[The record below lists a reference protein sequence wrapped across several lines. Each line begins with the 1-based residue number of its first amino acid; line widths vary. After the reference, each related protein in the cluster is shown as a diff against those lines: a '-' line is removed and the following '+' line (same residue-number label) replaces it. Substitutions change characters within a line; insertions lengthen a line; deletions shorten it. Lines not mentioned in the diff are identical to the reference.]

1 MMNVVTTS
9 RNGNTT
15 VSTTQMNETSNPN
28 NGEGGLGFS
37 QYGNNNSD
45 MRFIDID
52 GVSSTRNSSSADL
65 VLPSGTNTIKFARLY
80 WGGRINT
87 SVITSA
93 PDTLRKI
100 KIRKG
105 SGSYS
110 ALTTA
115 SSNVI
120 SVNDQFGANSNS
132 KIYESFI
139 DITSF
144 LNSNGAGTYTIAD
157 IPLTTG
163 SSTGGQYGGWAIA
176 VAYENTS
183 LPYNSIRMYDGFA
196 EVYNGGGGNIGS
208 LNLVL
213 SGLNVPSTPLLAN
226 EAVMGA
232 ISWEGDADLA
242 ATSSN
247 PNGDFIKVNNITVS
261 NAVNPATNFWNG
273 SISRNG
279 NFVTT
284 KNPNYSNQM
293 GIDIDEINVG
303 TGYNIQPN
311 ATSVNI
317 QFGTEADQ
325 YFPSVFTFCIRV
337 KDPTI
342 TLNKSVTDANN
353 SGYVDANEILT
364 YTLSGTNQGSGSSY
378 NSYIV
383 DTLPSNATY
392 VPGSLEFINV
402 PGVTAGIKTDAID
415 SDEAFKSTNGGST
428 YLKFFIGSGATGSSG
443 GELMPGSSGD
453 FSVRF
458 KVRAAADPSTIVN
471 TARIYGSSVVGDP
484 FNDDATATL
493 TANFSTNLVETQTA
507 CDSYTWR
514 GTTYNQSGKY
524 TYDYLNSANFPSTDT
539 LYLTINNGTFN
550 SQSASACESYTW
562 NRDGKTYNA
571 TGNYTYGYTNGSGC
585 PSVDTLR
592 LTITK
597 PAAPT
602 GLLCYQSAT
611 FNSSTCSW
619 DVTGT
624 QPAQPTLACYE
635 TATFNTT
642 SCEWDVTGTQP
653 AAPTGLA
660 CYESASFNTTSCS
673 WDVTGTQPAAPTGLA
688 CYESASFNTT
698 SCSWDVT
705 GTQPAAPTGL
715 ACYESAS
722 FNTTSCSWDV
732 TGTQPAAP
740 TGLACYESASFNTTS
755 CSWDVTGTQ
764 PAAPTG
770 LACYESASFN
780 TTSCSW
786 DVTGTQPAA
795 PTGLACYES
804 ASFNTTSCSWDVTG
818 EQDPAPTGLAC
829 YQTASF
835 NTTTCSWDV
844 TGTKPEQP
852 TLAPNETA
860 IFNAAICQWVVEEG
874 GPLPVSITK
883 LSAKLK
889 DKNFTTID
897 WSTQSEINLRHYDV
911 ERSEDGVR
919 FSKRGVVNAKRAS
932 ANNYNLVDN
941 IAGVR
946 SSVVYY
952 RLKAVDNDG
961 TSKYSSVVSVKLN
974 GSNNI
979 QVYPNPFIAE
989 INVNLSSSVNEPAKI
1004 RLYTPDGKLVAQQ
1017 VNQLTIGENKIVLK
1031 NLNRLTRQNYILRI
1045 ERSSGVEVMKVLKSL
1060 D

>member
-1 MMNVVTTS
+1 MKRVTLLLSKSNKSIVFSAIFCFLLTFFITDSSAQSTYRAFGLSYSSNIKGGTYILGNTMMNVVTTS

-705 GTQPAAPTGL
+705 G
-715 ACYESAS
+715 
-722 FNTTSCSWDV
+722 
-732 TGTQPAAP
+732 
-740 TGLACYESASFNTTS
+740 
-755 CSWDVTGTQ
+755 
-764 PAAPTG
+764 
-770 LACYESASFN
+770 
-780 TTSCSW
+780 
-786 DVTGTQPAA
+786 
-795 PTGLACYES
+795 
-804 ASFNTTSCSWDVTG
+804 